1 MMQLNSARISRF
13 APKTETRSTTL
24 RSWDDLNYDVLL
36 DIIKRVPW
44 YYRLY
49 VVCLASKSWLSA
61 VLDSLSNPG
70 VINLKILDNPE
81 LEQHLHNRYFRF
93 LKHML
98 DSKPADSWS
107 SLILGDNLLLS
118 HQYAYIAKRTLSL
131 RQLVIPCSVGKEYA
145 FIQAAFRHWKKLRRV
160 QCPVWL
166 IKLYPRNF
174 RRVKSLR
181 LFGVVDDDAA
191 IAVRDKCPQL
201 KQLRLISCALS
212 VNALSIILDG
222 HKELELL
229 DTRHSFCVSNCMKI
243 GLCGVVVSQ
252 SLEWNEDEIL
262 RQKGSG
268 IKVHLR
274 CDQRRCAR
282 CAVPEKCCFPER
294 RLLPE
299 GKGIKRRRYHSI

>member
-1 MMQLNSARISRF
+1 MQLDSGRISRF
-13 APKTETRSTTL
+13 ASKAEIRSTTL

-49 VVCLASKSWLSA
+49 VACLVSKTWLSA
-61 VLDSLSNPG
+61 VLDSMSTPG
-70 VINLKILDNPE
+70 VINLKILDSLE
-81 LEQHLHNRYFRF
+81 LKQRLHNRFFRF
-93 LKHML
+93 LKRVL
-98 DSKPADSWS
+98 YDKPVDSWS
-107 SLILGDNLLLS
+107 SLILGDNLLRS
-118 HQYAYIAKRTLSL
+118 HQYAYIAQRTPSL
-131 RQLVIPCSVGKEYA
+131 RQLVIPCSVGKEYS
-145 FIQAAFRHWKKLRRV
+145 FIQGGFRHWKKLRRV

-174 RRVKSLR
+174 RWVETLR
-181 LFGVVDDDAA
+181 LFGLVDDDAA
-191 IAVRDKCPQL
+191 IAVRDRCPQL
-201 KQLRLISCALS
+201 KRLRLISCALS

-229 DTRHSFCVSNCMKI
+229 DTRHSFCVSNCTKI
-243 GLCGVVVSQ
+243 GYCGLSKSV
-252 SLEWNEDEIL
+252 EWNEEEIL

-274 CDQRRCAR
+274 CDQRLCAQ
-282 CAVPEKCCFPER
+282 CAVPVKCCFPER

-299 GKGIKRRRYHSI
+299 GKGIKRKDLD